1 MKITKQSDGSYSIG
15 REDKKIFF
23 SKDKFEDLYYAVPLS
38 SGHFLRLLQDNICSC
53 SKERHLLNDLLE
65 SKDPSEGD
73 ILESL
78 QQQIQ
83 EMDEPE

>member
-1 MKITKQSDGSYSIG
+1 MKITKQPDGSYSIG
-15 REDKKIFF
+15 REDKKIVF
-23 SKDKFEDLYYAVPLS
+23 SKEKFEDLYYAVPLS

-53 SKERHLLNDLLE
+53 PEERHLMNDLLD
-65 SKDPSEGD
+65 SGD
-73 ILESL
+73 DRGNILERL